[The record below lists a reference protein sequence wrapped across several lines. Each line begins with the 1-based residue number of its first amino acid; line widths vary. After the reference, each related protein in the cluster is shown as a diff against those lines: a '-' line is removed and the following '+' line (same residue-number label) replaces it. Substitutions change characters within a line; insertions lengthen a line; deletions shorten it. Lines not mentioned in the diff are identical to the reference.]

1 MDPRGARWTAP
12 SLCMALVLL
21 QASISACAGAPKTY
35 IVQMAASEKPS
46 SFDFHHEWYASTV
59 KSVSSAQV
67 EAEEEDGAY
76 ARIVY
81 NYETAF
87 HGFAARLDEDE
98 AERMA
103 EAAGVLA
110 VLPETVLQLHTTRS
124 PDFLGIGPEVS
135 NRIWAAGL
143 ADHDVVVGVLDTG
156 IWPESPSFS
165 DKGLG
170 PVPAKWK
177 GLCQTGRGFTTAD
190 CNRKIIGARIF
201 YNGYEASSGPINET
215 TELKSPRDQDG
226 HGTHTAATAAG
237 SPVPDAGLF
246 GYARGVARGMAP
258 RARVAAYKVCWTGGC
273 FSSDILAAVDRAVSD
288 GVDVLSIS
296 LGGGASPYYRDSLSI
311 ASFGAMQMG
320 VFIACSAGNAG
331 PDPISLTNLS
341 PWITTVGAST
351 MDRDFPATVTLG
363 NGANITGVS
372 LYKGRKNLSPRQQ
385 YPVVYMGG
393 NSSVPNPRSMC
404 LEGTLEPNA
413 VAGKIV
419 ICDRGISPRVQ
430 KGQVVKEAGGIGM
443 ILANTA
449 ANGEELV
456 ADSHLLPAVAVGESE
471 GVAAKKYLEFLCTQN
486 LTTTQLKGFTK
497 NSNMTCKGSFSSPG
511 DLNYPAISAVFTD
524 QPATPLTVRRTVTNV
539 GPPSSTYHVKVT
551 KFKGADVVVEPSTLH
566 FSSANQK
573 LAYKVTVR
581 TKAAQKTPEYGALSW
596 SDGVHVVRS
605 PLVLTWLPPM

>member
-12 SLCMALVLL
+12 SLCLVLVLLL
-21 QASISACAGAPKTY
+21 QASISACAGGPKTY
-35 IVQMAASEKPS
+35 IVHMAASEKPS

-59 KSVSSAQV
+59 KSVSSAQI
-67 EAEEEDGAY
+67 EAEEEEDAY

-110 VLPETVLQLHTTRS
+110 VLPET
-124 PDFLGIGPEVS
+124 
-135 NRIWAAGL
+135 
-143 ADHDVVVGVLDTG
+143 
-156 IWPESPSFS
+156 
-165 DKGLG
+165 
-170 PVPAKWK
+170 
-177 GLCQTGRGFTTAD
+177 
-190 CNRKIIGARIF
+190 
-201 YNGYEASSGPINET
+201 
-215 TELKSPRDQDG
+215 
-226 HGTHTAATAAG
+226 
-237 SPVPDAGLF
+237 
-246 GYARGVARGMAP
+246 
-258 RARVAAYKVCWTGGC
+258 
-273 FSSDILAAVDRAVSD
+273 
-288 GVDVLSIS
+288 
-296 LGGGASPYYRDSLSI
+296 
-311 ASFGAMQMG
+311 MG

-351 MDRDFPATVTLG
+351 MDRDFPATVTFG

-372 LYKGRKNLSPRQQ
+372 LYKGRQNLSPRQQ

-393 NSSVPNPRSMC
+393 NSSIPNPRSMC

-471 GVAAKKYLEFLCTQN
+471 GVAAKKYTMTAPKPTATLSFAGTKLGIRPSPVVAAFSSRGPNYLTLEILKPDLIAPGVNILAAWSGDASPSSLASDRRRVGFNILSGTSMSCPHVAGVAALLKASHPDWSPAQIKSALMTTAYVHDNTYHVLKDAATGDASTPFEHGAGHIHPVRALNPGLVYDIGQNEYLEFLCTQN
-486 LTTTQLKGFTK
+486 LTPTQLKGFTK

-524 QPATPLTVRRTVTNV
+524 QPSTPLAVHRTVTNV

-551 KFKGADVVVEPSTLH
+551 KFKGADVIVEPSTLH